1 MRKFFILLLL
11 GIVGAIN
18 FELTL
23 ASHEF
28 PNVIPIPIYLI
39 LAAISL
45 FIFLALLIDYR
56 LQHRLQGIE
65 ILLML
70 MMIYPILAG
79 IWSQDQI
86 LLSQLNTSLAESTTI
101 FTLSTMKVLQG
112 MFYGMSVGMILYA
125 LYFFTAPLVSAK
137 YLYRWVLGVVIAVVI
152 VEVLYSL
159 LMEWEEYVYV
169 FENFNDGARLSITS
183 FTTNP
188 NIYSF
193 NLTMGVYAVGSLF
206 MSEKN
211 HRWIYPILGILF
223 TIIIVFTV
231 SKTAML
237 AMVMYVVVYA
247 LMLVYRSLKH
257 KPTLL
262 KMTMSAFMIM
272 LFVGY
277 QSIFMIDHPLM
288 DRLQTLLTSS
298 ALGSFTSRVDIW
310 VDGMTLFQKN
320 NTFFGYGLGLS
331 NNYLGVATAVRSTGG
346 AGQLMYQIVND
357 RFHNGFLEILV
368 SYGLVGTL
376 LLTVAHWEYIK
387 ALIQLTKHHAI
398 TIPMWALI
406 ISFIV
411 QMMFEDRILF
421 RPDLSG
427 VFFLVLLIL
436 PIVKPNEYN
445 RLHEAND

>member
-39 LAAISL
+39 FAAISL

-65 ILLML
+65 ILFIM

-101 FTLSTMKVLQG
+101 FTLSTMKILQG

-125 LYFFTAPLVSAK
+125 LYFFTAPLISAK
-137 YLYRWVLGVVIAVVI
+137 YLYRWVLGIVIGVVI

-183 FTTNP
+183 FTTNT

-206 MSEKN
+206 MSEKH

-223 TIIIVFTV
+223 SIIIVFTV

-237 AMVMYVVVYA
+237 AIVMYVVVYT
-247 LMLVYRSLKH
+247 LMLVYRSLKSR
-257 KPTLL
+257 PTLL
-262 KMTMSAFMIM
+262 KMTMSGLMVM

-288 DRLQTLLTSS
+288 ERFQQLLTSS

-310 VDGMTLFQKN
+310 VEGMTLFQNN

-331 NNYLGVATAVRSTGG
+331 NTYLGVATAVRSTGG

>member
-45 FIFLALLIDYR
+45 FIFLVLLIDYR
-56 LQHRLQGIE
+56 LRHRLQGIE
-65 ILLML
+65 ILFML

-125 LYFFTAPLVSAK
+125 LYFFTAPLVSTK
-137 YLYRWVLGVVIAVVI
+137 YLYRWVLGIVIAVVM

-159 LMEWEEYVYV
+159 FMEWEEYVYV
-169 FENFNDGARLSITS
+169 FENFNDGARLNITS
-183 FTTNP
+183 FTNNP

-206 MSEKN
+206 MSEKR
-211 HRWIYPILGILF
+211 HRWIYPLLGIF
-223 TIIIVFTV
+223 FSIIIVFTV

-237 AMVMYVVVYA
+237 AMVVYGVVYA

-262 KMTMSAFMIM
+262 TMTMSGFMIM
-272 LFVGY
+272 LFGGY
-277 QSIFMIDHPLM
+277 QSIFLIDHPLM
-288 DRLQTLLTSS
+288 DRLQSLLTSS

-310 VDGMTLFQKN
+310 VEGMTLFQNN

-331 NNYLGVATAVRSTGG
+331 NTYLGVATAVRSTGG
-346 AGQLMYQIVND
+346 AGQLMYQIIND

-368 SYGLVGTL
+368 SYGLIGTL

-398 TIPMWALI
+398 AIPMWALI
-406 ISFIV
+406 ISFVV

-436 PIVKPNEYN
+436 PLVKPNEYN
-445 RLHEAND
+445 RKDEAHQ